1 MQVSLLPPRTIH
13 RNDISTSRYNA
24 ERTLCHP
31 FETRLAGE
39 WTDRG
44 SVEKKGG
51 GKKKKRKKKV
61 ISPHRITNDPGG
73 TLLLRQRLFI
83 IRQRFE
89 NVSARVVPSIILN
102 TRAEHAC
109 TRNAWTRG
117 TAPCPGTKH
126 WFIDAFIRGERGAN
140 KSAGAYYF
148 RKVNRSRAWPIG
160 GEWIPQIYFPVFFV
174 IFFLSLEE
182 QKRGP
187 QKWYRME
194 RIESNFCWSFKCFQ
208 LLFEIIIYAL
218 IVIYNIL

>member
-1 MQVSLLPPRTIH
+1 M
-13 RNDISTSRYNA
+13 N
-24 ERTLCHP
+24 ER
-31 FETRLAGE
+31 AGGA
-39 WTDRG
+39 WK
-44 SVEKKGG
+44 KKGG
-51 GKKKKRKKKV
+51 GKKKRKKKV

-174 IFFLSLEE
+174 IFFLSLSLS
-182 QKRGP
+182 KSKNAGRKNDIG
-187 QKWYRME
+187 WS
-194 RIESNFCWSFKCFQ
+194 ESKVIFAEASSVSNYCLK
-208 LLFEIIIYAL
+208 LLFTR
-218 IVIYNIL
+218 